1 MTSPTGTLKSWH
13 SFQRRSVEAVGWA
26 KDVDISMSMWCG
38 KKKRNGFISAQF
50 HRSVLEIYMDIFV
63 GKFQIPHT
71 SSQTATRFHV
81 ETICKMIRR
90 KLCGKDLQSEGFHLF
105 LQKKTFFYTNKKKI
119 YDTLPYITPSLP
131 CSESPN
137 LAAQLLLL

>member
-1 MTSPTGTLKSWH
+1 
-13 SFQRRSVEAVGWA
+13 
-26 KDVDISMSMWCG
+26 
-38 KKKRNGFISAQF
+38 
-50 HRSVLEIYMDIFV
+50 MDIFV